1 MNFFSGLHVKILD
14 VYDTEVTDEVMI
26 AAGNKIKVI
35 EKYIGSSYNFVLQ
48 ELISPC
54 IDSDKRPFGQKHS

>member
-1 MNFFSGLHVKILD
+1 M
-14 VYDTEVTDEVMI
+14 YDTEVTDKVMI

-35 EKYIGSSYNFVLQ
+35 EKYIGSSYKFVLQ

-54 IDSDKRPFGQKHS
+54 IDSEKDHLGNWLSIVNIF